1 MSCAGV
7 ILLIAFLF
15 LNDFTMGITDS
26 SFEGTR
32 FLFGRLAIAPGNE
45 GSLGFIL
52 ALQALP
58 SIVFFA
64 ALMELLY
71 YLGIMERI
79 IGIFARIFVKVMG
92 IRGAES
98 LCASAQIFLGIE
110 SNLTVRPYLKR
121 MTRSELPVVLKPEMQ
136 LRQSSTAPRQG

>member
-15 LNDFTMGITDS
+15 LNDFTMGIIDS

-32 FLFGRLAIAPGNE
+32 FLFGGLAIAPGNE

-79 IGIFARIFVKVMG
+79 IGIFARIFAKVMG

>member
-1 MSCAGV
+1 
-7 ILLIAFLF
+7 
-15 LNDFTMGITDS
+15 MGIIDS

-32 FLFGRLAIAPGNE
+32 FLFGGLAIAPGNE

-79 IGIFARIFVKVMG
+79 IGIFARIFAKVMG

>member
-32 FLFGRLAIAPGNE
+32 FLFGGLAIAPGNE

-79 IGIFARIFVKVMG
+79 IGIFARIFAKVMG